1 MLQRLHAVAAAA
13 LLTVAT
19 YAAAAE
25 LREGHPTSHTVQR
38 GDTLWSIAAKFLDKP
53 WRWPEIWQANPQIE
67 NPHRLFPGDVISL
80 AYLDGSGGQRP
91 VLTTTPAAARGG
103 DAITTVPLAD
113 IEAFL
118 EDRMVVEDIDD
129 LPHVVALEG
138 DRLRASEGQIA
149 YIRGLSGVSVGD
161 TIRLVRPAF
170 VFRLPAANRRN
181 NIIPDSLDHRGDT
194 TYRDWPNTWGSV
206 ASREGETLGIELT
219 RQALARVT
227 QVQGDVT
234 LALLVE
240 GPGDVRAG
248 DRALAGGM
256 PPYDATF
263 LPRPAA
269 SIPEHA
275 RVLAVADTSL
285 AAGPNSVVALSVGS
299 RDGIRN
305 GTVFSAWRPGT
316 NTPDDAANRNWV
328 AAQVDKVQL
337 PDEFSG
343 RVMVFRTFDRV
354 SYALVMDA
362 IRPVQVDDRLKE
374 PDATQ

>member
-25 LREGHPTSHTVQR
+25 LREGHPTSYTVQR
-38 GDTLWSIAAKFLDKP
+38 GDTLWTIAARFLDKP
-53 WRWPEIWQANPQIE
+53 WLWPEIWQANPQIE

-80 AYLDGSGGQRP
+80 AYLDGPEGRRP
-91 VLTTTPAAARGG
+91 VLTTTPAAARSE
-103 DAITTVPLAD
+103 DAITTVPLRD

-170 VFRLPAANRRN
+170 VFRLPAENRRN

-194 TYRDWPNTWGSV
+194 TYRDWPNIWTSAV
-206 ASREGETLGIELT
+206 ARDGETLGIELS
-219 RQALARVT
+219 RQAIARVT
-227 QVQGDVT
+227 QVQGEVT
-234 LALLVE
+234 LALLVD
-240 GPGDVRAG
+240 GPGDVRVG

-263 LPRPAA
+263 LPKPAA
-269 SIPEHA
+269 DIPEHA
-275 RVLAVADTSL
+275 RVLAVADTSF
-285 AAGPNSVVALSVGS
+285 AAGPNSVVALSVG
-299 RDGIRN
+299 REDGVEN

-316 NTPDDAANRNWV
+316 ATPDDAANANWV
-328 AAQVDKVQL
+328 AAQIDKVQL

-343 RVMVFRTFDRV
+343 RLMVFRTFDRV

-362 IRPVQVDDRLKE
+362 IRPVQVDDRLKG
-374 PDATQ
+374 PDAT